1 MAIKSKNKKKKK
13 KIESFIKIEANSL
26 LNRGIN

>member
-1 MAIKSKNKKKKK
+1 MAIKSKKRKKL
-13 KIESFIKIEANSL
+13 KIEALIIKIEANSL